1 MASMILYR
9 VRTWS
14 RGRLSRTEF
23 LHRKDAVTERIRQA
37 DFLARHTWKR
47 QLDEVGAND
56 WGRDWDWSEHIVLV
70 DQVSVDDVVWEPF
83 DG

>member
-14 RGRLSRTEF
+14 RGRFSRTEF

-37 DFLARHTWKR
+37 DSLARHTH
-47 QLDEVGAND
+47 D